1 MAANSLGCI
10 KKKPTPDWKGGA
22 AVAKAMEA
30 KAETLE
36 SGFAYKSWS
45 KKREK
50 LKNYL
55 RSIDAGDAAVILS
68 MIMLTSS
75 TKIPVKRSMLSIMY
89 C

>member
-1 MAANSLGCI
+1 MAAYSLGCI
-10 KKKPTPDWKGGA
+10 KKKPTPDLKGGA

-45 KKREK
+45 KKK
-50 LKNYL
+50 KIKNYL